1 MRRVATVFT
10 RRALAAI
17 GVLLGMITLTF
28 VIYWSVP
35 SEPAAFLYPNTQ
47 HLSNDM
53 VRRGNHLLGT
63 DRPKLT
69 QYVDYLGQ
77 IARGD
82 LGTSWTGATV
92 NPDQKLVAPAIG
104 PRLFAATRLTGSI
117 LLGGTALA
125 LLLAIPLGAFA
136 GRFQG
141 TFLDRTI
148 SLVTLIGICTH
159 PMVVGLLLRTVFGNR
174 LHWLPP
180 IGYCTF
186 SSAGQGSS
194 VVVPDPGFDA
204 NIPCSGPVAWA
215 EHLILPWV
223 TFALLFLALYTRLIR
238 ASVIDA
244 MHEDYVRTARAK
256 GAGESR
262 VLRRHALPNAALP
275 VLTLIGIEVGTALGI
290 AVYIESAFGM
300 PGLGRLSVSVLV
312 GTVGLDLPLILATV
326 TILTAIVLAGNLI
339 VDTLYAVLDPRVGTT
354 RPRRRHRQTKAS
366 RPVST

>member
-1 MRRVATVFT
+1 MSRVAAVFA

-28 VIYWSVP
+28 VIFWSVP
-35 SEPAAFLYPNTQ
+35 NEPAAFIYPTAQ

-53 VRRGNHLLGT
+53 VRHGNHMLGT

-69 QYVDYLGQ
+69 QYVDYLSH

-92 NPDQKLVAPAIG
+92 DPDQKLVAPPIG

-117 LLGGTALA
+117 FLGGM
-125 LLLAIPLGAFA
+125 LLTLLFAIPLGALA

-180 IGYCTF
+180 VGYCTF
-186 SSAGQGSS
+186 SSASQGSS

-204 NIPCSGPVAWA
+204 NLPCSGPVAWA

-238 ASVIDA
+238 ATVSDA

-256 GAGESR
+256 GAGETR
-262 VLRRHALPNAALP
+262 VLGRHALPNAALP
-275 VLTLIGIEVGTALGI
+275 VLTLIGVEVGTALGI

-312 GTVGLDLPLILATV
+312 GTVGLDLPLILAVVTTV
-326 TILTAIVLAGNLI
+326 TAIVVVGNLV
-339 VDTLYAVLDPRVGTT
+339 VDTLYAILDPRVQPASARRDRAARRSQTT
-354 RPRRRHRQTKAS
+354 L
-366 RPVST
+366 